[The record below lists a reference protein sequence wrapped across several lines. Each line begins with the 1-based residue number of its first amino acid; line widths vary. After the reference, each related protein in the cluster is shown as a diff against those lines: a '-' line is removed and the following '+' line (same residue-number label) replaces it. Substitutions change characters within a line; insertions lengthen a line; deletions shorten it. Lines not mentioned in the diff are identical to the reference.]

1 MKVKAITDYND
12 LQLKKLV
19 IADEVLDVSEERAN
33 ALIKAKVAVVITD
46 DEPVEKAPSAE
57 TTEPAEEL
65 PEEKPKKKPGT
76 RAKNKEEA

>member
-46 DEPVEKAPSAE
+46 DEPVEKAPEAE

>member
-65 PEEKPKKKPGT
+65 PEEKPKKKSGT